1 VTWILIGA
9 AIVGWLLG
17 LLLEIGPVVHL
28 FLVAAVGL
36 LAFEVRSSR
45 RAPGS

>member
-1 VTWILIGA
+1 VIWIAIGL
-9 AIVGWLLG
+9 AITAWFIG

-36 LAFEVRSSR
+36 AVFAAR
-45 RAPGS
+45 RPPGHAES